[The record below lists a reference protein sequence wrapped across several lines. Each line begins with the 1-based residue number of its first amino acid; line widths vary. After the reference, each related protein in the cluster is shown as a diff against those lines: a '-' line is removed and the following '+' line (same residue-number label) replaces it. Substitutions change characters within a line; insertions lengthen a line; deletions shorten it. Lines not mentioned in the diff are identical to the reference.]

1 MDTDGDKNIVFA
13 DLPDSCAACAFFGAK
28 TKLVGSVWKHKKYE
42 VGSVCLS
49 ALLHCFFG
57 VGAVASNTVRIKPW
71 LVYIHTMDFT
81 LGLVIIQY
89 ITL

>member
-42 VGSVCLS
+42 VGSACAVTL
-49 ALLHCFFG
+49 FFG

-81 LGLVIIQY
+81 LGLVMIEY
-89 ITL
+89 MTL